1 MLRKGGVELNT
12 SDKKI
17 RVMVIDDSILQRAM
31 IRSMLEQDEKQRFQ
45 IVASANN
52 GIDALEKLKRQAHE
66 IDVITLDVEMPR
78 MNGLETLQ
86 KIMETTPKPV
96 VMFSSVTKKGAKE
109 AIQAL
114 ALGAIDFIT
123 KPSQD
128 EMKQIKQELIEKIMY
143 ASQVKQG
150 IYSKFQTETF
160 HKPKVEVKSNP
171 FPTTRTNPLKK
182 VSNLILIGSSTGG
195 PRTLTKL
202 MSSISPDLKA
212 SIVIVQHMQRGTFTN
227 SFANSLNQ
235 ISPFEVKEAET
246 GDILEDGKA
255 FVAPAGL
262 QTEVFMRNEKFTL
275 VLNEETLEYR
285 YRPSV
290 DVLFSS
296 VARLNPNIHTF
307 GVVLTGMGD
316 DGTRGSQALKRIN
329 STIIAESERTAILYG
344 MPKQVIQRGLADYI
358 EDLDNVPSRI
368 EHIIKTTL

>member
-1 MLRKGGVELNT
+1 MIIE
-12 SDKKI
+12 
-17 RVMVIDDSILQRAM
+17 DSILQRAM
-31 IRSMLEQDEKQRFQ
+31 IRSMLEQDEKGRFQ

-96 VMFSSVTKKGAKE
+96 VMFSSVTKRGAKE
-109 AIQAL
+109 TLQAL
-114 ALGAIDFIT
+114 SLGAIDFIA

-128 EMKQIKQELIEKIMY
+128 EMKKIKQELIEKMIG

-150 IYSKFQTETF
+150 IYSKFQTETV

-171 FPTTRTNPLKK
+171 IPTARTNPSKK

-235 ISPFEVKEAET
+235 ISPFEVKEAEN
-246 GDILEDGKA
+246 GDLLEDGKA

-262 QTEVFMRNEKFTL
+262 QTEVFLRNGKFTL

-296 VARLNPNIHTF
+296 VARINPNIHTF

-316 DGTRGSQALKRIN
+316 DGTRGCQSLKRVK

-344 MPKQVIQRGLADYI
+344 MPKQVIQKGLADYI
-358 EDLDNVPSRI
+358 EDLENVAPRI
-368 EHIIKTTL
+368 ENIIKTTLS